1 MCGIAGIVS
10 LNNQPIKN
18 LKTRSKKM
26 LTSLDTRGPDNSG
39 YWLNE
44 KHTLSIINTRLSIV
58 GVNDKFDVPFISNSK
73 KSILSFNGEVYNY
86 LDIAKKIRRE
96 ALKKNWKLFRRS
108 KLGMLGLYIVIF
120 FLFLSILQP
129 ILFITGAWNKGVY
142 DPVVG
147 YSEQFQ
153 EFLVVECPK
162 EYPTE
167 KYKDRSDCPGRTE
180 VNVRTLFYSDAQVG
194 ETIIQN
200 LQPAP
205 PSRKHILGTDS
216 LGRDVFSQIMEGSQ
230 VAFVLGL
237 LSATLGVGIST
248 ILGTIAAFFGGKVDA
263 YLMRQSDL
271 ILMLPTLPL
280 LFIISAFAELQV
292 WHLAVVLGTIG
303 GLGGSVITI
312 KSQALQVKVK
322 PFVDSAR
329 ITGGSKMNILFS
341 HVLPNVAPLALLFMV
356 FSVTGAIASE
366 SVLSFLGLLNIDM
379 SWGLMIYLSQVEGFI
394 FSGMKFWW
402 LILPA
407 GLSVTFLTGGFYLV
421 GRGLDEVFNP
431 RLRDR

>member
-1 MCGIAGIVS
+1 MNV
-10 LNNQPIKN
+10 N
-18 LKTRSKKM
+18 
-26 LTSLDTRGPDNSG
+26 
-39 YWLNE
+39 NE
-44 KHTLSIINTRLSIV
+44 KELR
-58 GVNDKFDVPFISNSK
+58 K
-73 KSILSFNGEVYNY
+73 KLRK
-86 LDIAKKIRRE
+86 A
-96 ALKKNWKLFRRS
+96 AAKKNWSLFKESR
-108 KLGMLGLYIVIF
+108 LGMVGLYIVIF
-120 FLFLSILQP
+120 FFILAILQP
-129 ILFITGAWNKGVY
+129 ILFVTGIWNKGIY

-147 YSEQFQ
+147 YDSIKENL
-153 EFLVVECPK
+153 LVVDCPK
-162 EYPTE
+162 ASEYPTE
-167 KYKDRSDCPGRTE
+167 KYATYLDCPG
-180 VNVRTLFYSDAQVG
+180 SG
-194 ETIIQN
+194 EINRRIILNQPN
-200 LQPAP
+200 IKAGDYYEAFIQPAP
-205 PSRKHILGTDS
+205 PSSKHLLGTDS

-248 ILGTIAAFFGGKVDA
+248 LLGTIAAFFGGKIDA

-280 LFIISAFAELQV
+280 LFIISAFAELKV
-292 WHLAVVLGTIG
+292 WHLAVVLGVLG

-329 ITGGSKMNILFS
+329 ITGGSNMKILFS

-379 SWGLMIYLSQVEGFI
+379 SWGIMIYVAQTDGFI
-394 FSGMKFWW
+394 FSGLKYWW

-407 GLSVTFLTGGFYLV
+407 GLAVTLLAGGFYLV
-421 GRGLDEVFNP
+421 GRGLDDVFNP
-431 RLRDR
+431 RLRKR

>member
-1 MCGIAGIVS
+1 M
-10 LNNQPIKN
+10 K
-18 LKTRSKKM
+18 
-26 LTSLDTRGPDNSG
+26 
-39 YWLNE
+39 NE
-44 KHTLSIINTRLSIV
+44 K
-58 GVNDKFDVPFISNSK
+58 DVSK
-73 KSILSFNGEVYNY
+73 Q
-86 LDIAKKIRRE
+86 IRRK
-96 ALKKNWKLFRRS
+96 ALRKNWNLFKQS
-108 KLGMLGLYIVIF
+108 KLGMIGLYIVIF
-120 FLFLSILQP
+120 FFILSILQP
-129 ILFITGAWNKGVY
+129 ILFATGLWNKSVY

-167 KYKDRSDCPGRTE
+167 QYESRTDCPARNE
-180 VNVRTLFYSDAQVG
+180 LNIRTLFYSDAEVG
-194 ETIIQN
+194 DTVIQN

-230 VAFVLGL
+230 VAFLLGL

-248 ILGTIAAFFGGKVDA
+248 LLGTIAAFFGGRVDA

-280 LFIISAFAELQV
+280 LFIISAFAELKV

-312 KSQALQVKVK
+312 NSQALQVKVK

-329 ITGGSKMNILFS
+329 ITGGSRMNILFS

-379 SWGLMIYLSQVEGFI
+379 SWGLMIYLAQVEGFI

-407 GLSVTFLTGGFYLV
+407 GLSVTFLAGGFYLV

-431 RLRDR
+431 RLRQR

>member
-1 MCGIAGIVS
+1 M
-10 LNNQPIKN
+10 K
-18 LKTRSKKM
+18 
-26 LTSLDTRGPDNSG
+26 
-39 YWLNE
+39 NE
-44 KHTLSIINTRLSIV
+44 K
-58 GVNDKFDVPFISNSK
+58 DISK
-73 KSILSFNGEVYNY
+73 Q
-86 LDIAKKIRRE
+86 IRRQ
-96 ALKKNWKLFRRS
+96 ALRKNWNLFKQS
-108 KLGMLGLYIVIF
+108 KLGMIGLYIVIF
-120 FLFLSILQP
+120 FFILTILQP
-129 ILFITGAWNKGVY
+129 ILFATGLWNKAIY

-167 KYKDRSDCPGRTE
+167 KYKTITDCPGRNE
-180 VNVRTLFYSDAQVG
+180 VNIKTLFYSDAQVG
-194 ETIIQN
+194 DTIIQN

-216 LGRDVFSQIMEGSQ
+216 LGRDVFSQVMEGSQ
-230 VAFVLGL
+230 VAFLLGL

-248 ILGTIAAFFGGKVDA
+248 LLGTIAAFFGGKVDA

-271 ILMLPTLPL
+271 VLMLPTLPL
-280 LFIISAFAELQV
+280 LFIISAFAELKV
-292 WHLAVVLGTIG
+292 WHLAVVLGTLG

-329 ITGGSKMNILFS
+329 ITGGSRMNILFS

-379 SWGLMIYLSQVEGFI
+379 SWGLMIYLAQVEGFI
-394 FSGMKFWW
+394 FSGLKFWW

-407 GLSVTFLTGGFYLV
+407 GLSVTFLAGGFYLV

-431 RLRDR
+431 RLRKR

>member
-1 MCGIAGIVS
+1 MQI
-10 LNNQPIKN
+10 NE
-18 LKTRSKKM
+18 SK
-26 LTSLDTRGPDNSG
+26 
-39 YWLNE
+39 E
-44 KHTLSIINTRLSIV
+44 KDLQKQL
-58 GVNDKFDVPFISNSK
+58 
-73 KSILSFNGEVYNY
+73 
-86 LDIAKKIRRE
+86 RRE
-96 ALKKNWKLFRRS
+96 ALKRNWKLFNQS
-108 KLGMLGLYIVIF
+108 KLGMIGLGIVSVFLILALLQP
-120 FLFLSILQP
+120 FLFLTGIWNESI
-129 ILFITGAWNKGVY
+129 Y
-142 DPVVG
+142 HPVVG
-147 YSEQFQ
+147 YDQIIE
-153 EFLVVECPK
+153 EKLVVECPK
-162 EYPTE
+162 EYPTP
-167 KYKDRSDCPGRTE
+167 KYETSFDCPGEGE
-180 VNVRTLFYSDAQVG
+180 VQKKMLYLAQGVEVG
-194 ETIIQN
+194 DMYDVY

-248 ILGTIAAFFGGKVDA
+248 ILGTIAAFFGGRIDA

-271 ILMLPTLPL
+271 VLMLPTLPL
-280 LFIISAFAELQV
+280 LFIISAFAELKI
-292 WHLAVVLGTIG
+292 WHLAVVLGVLG

-329 ITGGSKMNILFS
+329 ITGGSQRKIMFS

-379 SWGLMIYLSQVEGFI
+379 SWGLMIYLAQVEGFI

-407 GLSVTFLTGGFYLV
+407 GLSVTFLAGGFYLV

-431 RLRDR
+431 RLRQR

>member
-1 MCGIAGIVS
+1 M
-10 LNNQPIKN
+10 K
-18 LKTRSKKM
+18 
-26 LTSLDTRGPDNSG
+26 
-39 YWLNE
+39 NE
-44 KHTLSIINTRLSIV
+44 K
-58 GVNDKFDVPFISNSK
+58 DVSK
-73 KSILSFNGEVYNY
+73 Q
-86 LDIAKKIRRE
+86 IRRQ
-96 ALKKNWKLFRRS
+96 ALRKNWNLFKQS
-108 KLGMLGLYIVIF
+108 KLGMIGLYIVIF
-120 FLFLSILQP
+120 FFILTILQP
-129 ILFITGAWNKGVY
+129 LLFATGLWNKAIY

-153 EFLVVECPK
+153 EFLVVECPR

-167 KYKDRSDCPGRTE
+167 KYKTITDCPGKNE
-180 VNVRTLFYSDAQVG
+180 VNIRTLFYSDAEVG
-194 ETIIQN
+194 DSIIQN

-216 LGRDVFSQIMEGSQ
+216 LGRDVFSQVMEGSQ
-230 VAFVLGL
+230 VAFLLGL

-248 ILGTIAAFFGGKVDA
+248 LLGTIAAFFGGKVDA

-280 LFIISAFAELQV
+280 LFIISAFAELKV

-329 ITGGSKMNILFS
+329 ITGGSRMNILFS

-379 SWGLMIYLSQVEGFI
+379 SWGLMIYLAQVEGFI

-407 GLSVTFLTGGFYLV
+407 GLSVTFLAGGFYLV

-431 RLRDR
+431 RLRKR

>member
-1 MCGIAGIVS
+1 M
-10 LNNQPIKN
+10 K
-18 LKTRSKKM
+18 
-26 LTSLDTRGPDNSG
+26 
-39 YWLNE
+39 NE
-44 KHTLSIINTRLSIV
+44 K
-58 GVNDKFDVPFISNSK
+58 DISK
-73 KSILSFNGEVYNY
+73 Q
-86 LDIAKKIRRE
+86 IRRQ
-96 ALKKNWKLFRRS
+96 ALRKNWNLFKQS
-108 KLGMLGLYIVIF
+108 KLGMIGLYIVIF
-120 FLFLSILQP
+120 FFILTILQP
-129 ILFITGAWNKGVY
+129 ILFATGLWNKAIY

-167 KYKDRSDCPGRTE
+167 KYKTITDCPGRNE
-180 VNVRTLFYSDAQVG
+180 VNIKTLFYSDAQVG
-194 ETIIQN
+194 DTIIQN

-230 VAFVLGL
+230 VAFLLGL

-248 ILGTIAAFFGGKVDA
+248 LLGTIAAFFGGKVDA

-271 ILMLPTLPL
+271 VLMLPTLPL
-280 LFIISAFAELQV
+280 LFIISAFAELKV
-292 WHLAVVLGTIG
+292 WHLAVVLGTLG

-329 ITGGSKMNILFS
+329 ITGGSRMNILFS

-379 SWGLMIYLSQVEGFI
+379 SWGLMIYLAQVEGFI
-394 FSGMKFWW
+394 FSGLKFWW

-407 GLSVTFLTGGFYLV
+407 GLSVTFLAGGFYLV

-431 RLRDR
+431 RLRRR

>member
-1 MCGIAGIVS
+1 M
-10 LNNQPIKN
+10 
-18 LKTRSKKM
+18 
-26 LTSLDTRGPDNSG
+26 D
-39 YWLNE
+39 NE
-44 KHTLSIINTRLSIV
+44 K
-58 GVNDKFDVPFISNSK
+58 
-73 KSILSFNGEVYNY
+73 
-86 LDIAKKIRRE
+86 DIARSIRR
-96 ALKKNWKLFRRS
+96 ASIKKNWKMFKQSR
-108 KLGMLGLYIVIF
+108 LGMIGLYIVAF
-120 FLFLSILQP
+120 FLFLSLLQP
-129 ILFITGAWNKGVY
+129 FLFITGIWNEGTY
-142 DPVVG
+142 NPVVG
-147 YSEQFQ
+147 YSAQFQ
-153 EFLVVECPK
+153 DFLVVECPK

-167 KYKDRSDCPGRTE
+167 KYESRTDCPARNE
-180 VNVRTLFYSDAQVG
+180 INVRTLFYSDAKVG
-194 ETIIQN
+194 DTINQN

-205 PSRKHILGTDS
+205 PSRKHILGTDP

-230 VAFVLGL
+230 VAFILGL

-248 ILGTIAAFFGGKVDA
+248 ILGTIAAFYGGRVDA

-280 LFIISAFAELQV
+280 LFIISAFSELQV

-329 ITGGSKMNILFS
+329 ITGGTKMNILFS

-379 SWGLMIYLSQVEGFI
+379 SWGLMIYLAQVEGYI
-394 FSGMKFWW
+394 FSGMKYWW

-407 GLSVTFLTGGFYLV
+407 GLSVTFLAGGFYLV

>member
-1 MCGIAGIVS
+1 M
-10 LNNQPIKN
+10 K
-18 LKTRSKKM
+18 
-26 LTSLDTRGPDNSG
+26 
-39 YWLNE
+39 NE
-44 KHTLSIINTRLSIV
+44 K
-58 GVNDKFDVPFISNSK
+58 DVSK
-73 KSILSFNGEVYNY
+73 Q
-86 LDIAKKIRRE
+86 IRKQ
-96 ALKKNWKLFRRS
+96 ALRKNWNLFKRS
-108 KLGMLGLYIVIF
+108 KLGMIGLYIVIF
-120 FLFLSILQP
+120 FFILSILQP
-129 ILFITGAWNKGVY
+129 ILFATGIWSKGIY

-153 EFLVVECPK
+153 EFLVVECPT
-162 EYPTE
+162 EYPSE
-167 KYKDRSDCPGRTE
+167 KYETISDCPGKNE
-180 VNVRTLFYSDAQVG
+180 VNIRTLFYSDAGVG
-194 ETIIQN
+194 DTIIQN

-216 LGRDVFSQIMEGSQ
+216 LGRDIFSQVMEGSQ
-230 VAFVLGL
+230 VAFLLGL

-248 ILGTIAAFFGGKVDA
+248 LLGTIAAFFGGRVDA

-280 LFIISAFAELQV
+280 LFIISAFAELKV

-379 SWGLMIYLSQVEGFI
+379 SWGLMIYLAQVEGFI

-407 GLSVTFLTGGFYLV
+407 GLSVTFLAGGFYLV

-431 RLRDR
+431 RLRQR

>member
-1 MCGIAGIVS
+1 M
-10 LNNQPIKN
+10 K
-18 LKTRSKKM
+18 
-26 LTSLDTRGPDNSG
+26 
-39 YWLNE
+39 NE
-44 KHTLSIINTRLSIV
+44 K
-58 GVNDKFDVPFISNSK
+58 
-73 KSILSFNGEVYNY
+73 
-86 LDIAKKIRRE
+86 DIAKSIRRE
-96 ALKKNWKLFRRS
+96 ALKKNCRLFRRS
-108 KLGMLGLYIVIF
+108 KLGMIGIYIVIF
-120 FLFLSILQP
+120 FFLLSILQP
-129 ILFITGAWNKGVY
+129 ILFLTGVWNKGIY

-153 EFLVVECPK
+153 EFLVVECPT

-167 KYKDRSDCPGRTE
+167 KYKNRSDCPGRTE
-180 VNVRTLFYSDAQVG
+180 VNVRTLYYSDAEVG
-194 ETIIQN
+194 DYIIQN

-205 PSRKHILGTDS
+205 PSRQHILGTDS

-230 VAFVLGL
+230 VAFILGL

-248 ILGTIAAFFGGKVDA
+248 ILGTIAAFFGGKIDA

-329 ITGGSKMNILFS
+329 ITGGSRMKILTS
-341 HVLPNVAPLALLFMV
+341 HILPNVAPLALLFMV

-366 SVLSFLGLLNIDM
+366 SILSFLGLLNIDM
-379 SWGLMIYLSQVEGFI
+379 SWGLMISVAQADGYINQ
-394 FSGMKFWW
+394 GMEYWW
-402 LILPA
+402 LVIPA
-407 GLSVTFLTGGFYLV
+407 GLAVTLLAGGFYLV
-421 GRGLDEVFNP
+421 GRGLDDVFNP
-431 RLRDR
+431 RLRRR

>member
-1 MCGIAGIVS
+1 MNV
-10 LNNQPIKN
+10 N
-18 LKTRSKKM
+18 
-26 LTSLDTRGPDNSG
+26 
-39 YWLNE
+39 NE
-44 KHTLSIINTRLSIV
+44 KELR
-58 GVNDKFDVPFISNSK
+58 K
-73 KSILSFNGEVYNY
+73 KLRK
-86 LDIAKKIRRE
+86 A
-96 ALKKNWKLFRRS
+96 AAKKNWSLFKESR
-108 KLGMLGLYIVIF
+108 LGMVGLYIVIF
-120 FLFLSILQP
+120 FFILAILQP
-129 ILFITGAWNKGVY
+129 ILFVTGIWNKGIY

-147 YSEQFQ
+147 YDSIKENL
-153 EFLVVECPK
+153 LVVDCPK
-162 EYPTE
+162 ASEYPTE
-167 KYKDRSDCPGRTE
+167 KYETYLDCPG
-180 VNVRTLFYSDAQVG
+180 SG
-194 ETIIQN
+194 EINRRIILNQPN
-200 LQPAP
+200 IKAGDYYEAFVQPAP
-205 PSRKHILGTDS
+205 PSSKHLLGTDS

-248 ILGTIAAFFGGKVDA
+248 LLGTIAAFFGGKIDA

-280 LFIISAFAELQV
+280 LFIISAFAELKV
-292 WHLAVVLGTIG
+292 WHLAVVLGVLG

-329 ITGGSKMNILFS
+329 ITGGSNMKILFS

-379 SWGLMIYLSQVEGFI
+379 SWGIMIYVAQTDGFI
-394 FSGMKFWW
+394 FSGLKYWW

-407 GLSVTFLTGGFYLV
+407 GLAVTLLAGGFYLV
-421 GRGLDEVFNP
+421 GRGLDDVFNP
-431 RLRDR
+431 RLRKR

>member
-1 MCGIAGIVS
+1 M
-10 LNNQPIKN
+10 K
-18 LKTRSKKM
+18 
-26 LTSLDTRGPDNSG
+26 
-39 YWLNE
+39 NE
-44 KHTLSIINTRLSIV
+44 KDLS
-58 GVNDKFDVPFISNSK
+58 KQ
-73 KSILSFNGEVYNY
+73 
-86 LDIAKKIRRE
+86 IRRQ
-96 ALKKNWKLFRRS
+96 ALRKNWNLFKQS
-108 KLGMLGLYIVIF
+108 KLGMIGLYIVIF
-120 FLFLSILQP
+120 FFILTILQP
-129 ILFITGAWNKGVY
+129 LLFATGLWNKAIY

-153 EFLVVECPK
+153 EFLVVECPR

-167 KYKDRSDCPGRTE
+167 KYKTITDCPGKNE
-180 VNVRTLFYSDAQVG
+180 VNIRTLFYSDAEVG
-194 ETIIQN
+194 DSIIQN

-216 LGRDVFSQIMEGSQ
+216 LGRDVFSQVMEGSQ
-230 VAFVLGL
+230 VAFLLGL

-248 ILGTIAAFFGGKVDA
+248 LLGTIAAFFGGKVDA

-280 LFIISAFAELQV
+280 LFIISAFAELKV

-329 ITGGSKMNILFS
+329 ITGGSRMNILFS

-379 SWGLMIYLSQVEGFI
+379 SWGLMIYLAQVEGFI

-407 GLSVTFLTGGFYLV
+407 GLSVTFLAGGFYLV

-431 RLRDR
+431 RLRKR